1 MLGCYNLGDEKR
13 KSFGKVLML
22 LFLLLLCFV
31 QFIKRI
37 SHKEKWHCYLFWQ
50 GTWKDPGPGL
60 WNYHIY
66 PHIFI
71 ITFFVFCMSG
81 IKCGPQSASPVCSW
95 LYCLLTAFIDIFH
108 RKWVKREKTTN
119 NIIISCVGG
128 SEDKA
133 AGIYGVD
140 IVDCTKQIG
149 GISVPMYTNWRKK
162 LKTLIS
168 RTWPHFVMPTVT
180 H

>member
-1 MLGCYNLGDEKR
+1 MLGCYNWGDEKR

-37 SHKEKWHCYLFWQ
+37 SHKEKWHCYLCWQ
-50 GTWKDPGPGL
+50 GTWKDLGPGL
-60 WNYHIY
+60 WNYISYLSSYLHHYILCILY
-66 PHIFI
+66 VGHQMRSP
-71 ITFFVFCMSG
+71 V
-81 IKCGPQSASPVCSW
+81 PSPVCSW

-128 SEDKA
+128 SGDKA
-133 AGIYGVD
+133 AGIYSID
-140 IVDCTKQIG
+140 IFNSTKQIG
-149 GISVPMYTNWRKK
+149 GISVPM
-162 LKTLIS
+162 
-168 RTWPHFVMPTVT
+168 
-180 H
+180 

>member
-1 MLGCYNLGDEKR
+1 MLGCYNWGDEKR

-50 GTWKDPGPGL
+50 GTWKDLGPGL

-81 IKCGPQSASPVCSW
+81 IKCGPQSAVRSVLGFIVYW
-95 LYCLLTAFIDIFH
+95 LLLLIYSTENGSNV
-108 RKWVKREKTTN
+108 RKQQ
-119 NIIISCVGG
+119 IISSYHVLGDRG
-128 SEDKA
+128 
-133 AGIYGVD
+133 
-140 IVDCTKQIG
+140 
-149 GISVPMYTNWRKK
+149 
-162 LKTLIS
+162 
-168 RTWPHFVMPTVT
+168 
-180 H
+180 